1 MLRNALRPVFSRLRA
16 FWGTLIIKRAQPSL
30 FLREPDGKLGALAQK
45 RGFAC
50 ARNLFHAFLGELTP
64 AERREL
70 RKTPLSALW
79 AAQSEFSSLRGNEG
93 HTLIKRRANSPFL
106 QKPYGKLRALAQKR
120 GFACA
125 RNLFHAFL
133 GELTPAERRELRKT
147 PLSALWAAQSEFS
160 SLRGNEGHTLI
171 KRRANS
177 PFLRAAPRC
186 KVKKA
191 KAWFCLFRFCLERQ
205 KVANSPARRSARVP
219 THCHPER
226 AANRM

>member
-30 FLREPDGKLGALAQK
+30 FPCEPDGKLG
-45 RGFAC
+45 
-50 ARNLFHAFLGELTP
+50 
-64 AERREL
+64 
-70 RKTPLSALW
+70 
-79 AAQSEFSSLRGNEG
+79 
-93 HTLIKRRANSPFL
+93 
-106 QKPYGKLRALAQKR
+106 ALAQKR

-191 KAWFCLFRFCLERQ
+191 KAWFCLFRICLERQ

-226 AANRM
+226 SGEQNVSRAVERVSSPCHFDRGKEHGD

>member
-30 FLREPDGKLGALAQK
+30 FPCEPDGKLGALAQK

-177 PFLRAAPRC
+177 PFLQKPYGKLRALAQKRGFAC
-186 KVKKA
+186 ASIYFMFTKISA
-191 KAWFCLFRFCLERQ
+191 GCCLRWS
-205 KVANSPARRSARVP
+205 VI
-219 THCHPER
+219 
-226 AANRM
+226 

>member
-30 FLREPDGKLGALAQK
+30 FPCEPDGKLGALAQK

-120 GFACA
+120 GFAFFVFVWSD
-125 RNLFHAFL
+125 RKL
-133 GELTPAERRELRKT
+133 LT
-147 PLSALWAAQSEFS
+147 
-160 SLRGNEGHTLI
+160 
-171 KRRANS
+171 
-177 PFLRAAPRC
+177 APRG
-186 KVKKA
+186 
-191 KAWFCLFRFCLERQ
+191 E
-205 KVANSPARRSARVP
+205 ARGYLP
-219 THCHPER
+219 TVTLSG